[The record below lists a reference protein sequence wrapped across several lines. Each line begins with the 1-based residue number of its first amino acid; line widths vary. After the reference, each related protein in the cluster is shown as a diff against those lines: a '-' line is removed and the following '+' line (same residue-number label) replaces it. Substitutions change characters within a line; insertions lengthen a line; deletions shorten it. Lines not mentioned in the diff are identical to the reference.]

1 MSYTQDFFTSRRNT
15 RDGNTRVDPRDRLWY
30 DHITNTIRIGDGVTP
45 GGIIVGAAEFGPL
58 GGTFGSLASNVASL
72 QSQVNFIR
80 QNMDPE
86 AIDSLTEI
94 VNTFSNIDV
103 SVFSNLGDLFANA
116 AAQQQSITSLF
127 SNSESQQSEI
137 LNLWAN
143 AATQHTN
150 IDILFANAAA
160 QLGEITNLWSNAASQ
175 QSTLG
180 TLLSNFSGQSVEITS
195 LWSNAA
201 AQYTEI
207 TNLWS
212 NAVVQFN
219 AINDL
224 WSNAAIQ
231 QFSIDYLLSNAVTE
245 ITSTDNT
252 VTVVRVGAN
261 VDLSVAAYVREG
273 IKYLYAECR
282 NEDTVTI
289 TKGTPVYLY
298 RAAGNKPS
306 VRRAKNT
313 GDQFSAKT
321 LGLASENIGVG
332 QHGLIL
338 VQGLLTGI
346 DTSMYTEGDTLYLG
360 ATEGSM
366 TATKPYAPNH
376 LVYLGVVV
384 RTNQGQ
390 GEIYVRPQNG
400 YELNEIHDVNID
412 HNVPLTNGQILVYNG
427 TNGLWENRDP
437 FSVVIPTLG
446 NVTGHIVPSAN
457 VTYDLGTPILRWRDL
472 YLSGQTIDLGGQTI
486 STGEEGISLPTG
498 STIGGVNPGT
508 IVIKGARNLV
518 SDLPTENIIV
528 GDGYIVAR
536 HLYVYTQ
543 DGWVD
548 VGIVEGP
555 KGTTGATGSTG
566 PAGLGFTVAKIYVSV
581 AELESDT
588 NPVGIIAG
596 QFAIITAPTVEDPDN
611 AKLYLWTGQNYI
623 YTIDLSG
630 AAGLQG
636 PSGATGIPGATG
648 IQGATGPQGI
658 PGTFA
663 GQGATGSTGEPGSPG
678 GATGS
683 TGVAGPIGATGL
695 TGIQGNIGPIG
706 ATGATGP
713 RGYIGLTGT
722 TGATGSQGDLGSTGA
737 TGLQGTTG
745 ATGIVGPI
753 GSTGSTGPIGATG
766 LGATGATGP
775 TGATGATGLG
785 FAITKTYATVALLL
799 ADTSP
804 ANIIPGQF
812 AIIDNPDINN
822 PENSRLYLWTG
833 QTWNYVTDLSG
844 AQGIQGPQGAIGSTG
859 STGPAGTPGTIGVD
873 GATGPIGATGSTG
886 LIGATGTQGIQGIQG
901 NVGSTGATGIQGNVG
916 PIGATGST
924 GVQGIPGIQGNVG
937 ATGATGIGSTG
948 ATGIQGIQGNVG
960 PIGSTGATG
969 IGSTGATGIA
979 GNIGATGA
987 TGPIT
992 SNLADLK
999 SSITTRTST
1008 SLALGYID
1016 LTSQTYIL
1024 NWTDGTSYYSLPNG
1038 QEGQLLF
1045 IVPGTGNNISNAY
1058 IKVGNLRVGMTEG
1071 GSVTVRQDVDF
1082 YPFFIYSTSYPTLV
1096 VAMYAQ
1102 GGWNF
1107 SSGLYT

>member
-1 MSYTQDFFTSRRNT
+1 MSYTQDFFTSRRNLK
-15 RDGNTRVDPRDRLWY
+15 DGNVRTDPRDRLWY
-30 DHITNTIRIGDGVTP
+30 DSITNTIRIGDGVTP
-45 GGIIVGAAEFGPL
+45 GGIIVGSPVGPL
-58 GGTFGSLASNVASL
+58 GGTFSTMAANIASL
-72 QSQVNFIR
+72 QAQLNFLT
-80 QNMDPE
+80 QNIDP
-86 AIDSLTEI
+86 AALDSLTEI
-94 VNTFSNIDV
+94 VDTIGNLDV
-103 SVFSNLGDLFANA
+103 SVFANI
-116 AAQQQSITSLF
+116 SSLY
-127 SNSESQQSEI
+127 
-137 LNLWAN
+137 
-143 AATQHTN
+143 
-150 IDILFANAAA
+150 
-160 QLGEITNLWSNAASQ
+160 SNAASQ
-175 QSTLG
+175 QQT
-180 TLLSNFSGQSVEITS
+180 ITS
-195 LWSNAA
+195 LVTNVTDNSAN
-201 AQYTEI
+201 I
-207 TNLWS
+207 TYIQN
-212 NAVVQFN
+212 NAV
-219 AINDL
+219 
-224 WSNAAIQ
+224 
-231 QFSIDYLLSNAVTE
+231 FSL
-245 ITSTDNT
+245 TSADDT
-252 VTVVRVGAN
+252 VTIVRTGGN
-261 VDLSVAAYVREG
+261 IDLSVAAYVREG
-273 IKYLYAECR
+273 IKYLYADCR
-282 NEDTVTI
+282 NDDTVTI

-306 VRRAKNT
+306 IRRAKNT
-313 GDQFSAKT
+313 SDQFSAKT

-400 YELNEIHDVNID
+400 YELDEIHDVNID
-412 HNVPLTNGQILVYNG
+412 RNVPLTNGQILVYNSS
-427 TNGLWENRDP
+427 NGLWENRDP

-472 YLSGQTIDLGGQTI
+472 YLAGQTIDLGGATI
-486 STGEEGISLPTG
+486 SKGEEGVAMPTG

-518 SDLPTENIIV
+518 SDLPTENLIV

-548 VGIVEGP
+548 VGIIEGP
-555 KGTTGATGSTG
+555 KGTTGATGASG
-566 PAGLGFTVAKIYVSV
+566 PPGLGFVIAKVYATV

-588 NPVGIIAG
+588 NPVGIVPG

-611 AKLYLWTGQNYI
+611 ARLYLWTGQNYI

-636 PSGATGIPGATG
+636 PSGATGGVGATG

-678 GATGS
+678 GATGA
-683 TGVAGPIGATGL
+683 TGIAGPIGATGL

-745 ATGIVGPI
+745 ATGVVGPI

-766 LGATGATGP
+766 LGATGTTGP
-775 TGATGATGLG
+775 VGATGATGLG
-785 FAITKTYATVALLL
+785 FAITKTYTTVALLL

-844 AQGIQGPQGAIGSTG
+844 AQGIQGPQGAVGSTG
-859 STGPAGTPGTIGVD
+859 STGPAGTPGTIGID
-873 GATGPIGATGSTG
+873 GAT
-886 LIGATGTQGIQGIQG
+886 
-901 NVGSTGATGIQGNVG
+901 G

-948 ATGIQGIQGNVG
+948 ATGIQGIQGN
-960 PIGSTGATG
+960 IGAIGATGATG
-969 IGSTGATGIA
+969 IGATGATGIS

-992 SNLADLK
+992 SNLADLR
-999 SSITTRTST
+999 SSITLKN
-1008 SLALGYID
+1008 SLTQYSGYID
-1016 LTSQTYIL
+1016 LATQTYIL
-1024 NWTDGTSYYSLPNG
+1024 NWADGTSYYYLPNG
-1038 QEGQLLF
+1038 NEGQLLF
-1045 IVPGTGNNISNAY
+1045 IVPGVGYNMSNAY